1 MQITKVRAIAG
12 RAGEK
17 ASHLAL
23 KDAAMSGELIPAREA
38 STRVFED

>member
-23 KDAAMSGELIPAREA
+23 KDAADVRRADPAREA